1 MNTCGFGEFSD
12 MLEVTAAGC
21 PSAPPAPKVT
31 IKGKDVV
38 VISWEKSET
47 EDNFPL
53 HRYQVLF
60 KSKDGS
66 YLEHK
71 SLCDGSRP
79 EIMEHRMCMLAMWEV
94 PKFTGLNSSD
104 LIQVKV
110 RSSNRNCHGDF
121 SKPNIEGQI
130 VN

>member
-12 MLEVTAAGC
+12 LLEVTAAGC
-21 PSAPPAPKVT
+21 PSAPPAPKVS

-38 VISWEKSET
+38 VITWEPSVSE
-47 EDNFPL
+47 ERFPL
-53 HRYQVLF
+53 QQYQVLF
-60 KSKDGS
+60 KSNDGS

-71 SLCDGSRP
+71 TLCDGTKP
-79 EIMEHRMCMLAMWEV
+79 EIMESRMCMLAMWEV
-94 PKFTGLNSSD
+94 PKFTGLRAGE
-104 LIQVKV
+104 LVQVKV

-121 SKPNIEGQI
+121 SKPNMEGQV